1 MALLED
7 NVTTPPAALLKV
19 TVQFAVAL
27 EFSDVGAQTRL
38 LTVGGGATSEIA
50 ALREVLFRLA
60 VTVALPS
67 TLIVPAVAAKLAEVD

>member
-1 MALLED
+1 MFED
-7 NVTTPPAALLKV
+7 SVTTPPALLLKV
-19 TVQFAVAL
+19 TVQFDTAP
-27 EFSDVGAQTRL
+27 EFSDVGAHTRL

-67 TLIVPAVAAKLAEVD
+67 TLIVPAVAAKLAELD